1 MRMLPRVGGIAALVA
16 VATFTIGSVAGGL
29 AQPDTYSFANDDIS
43 DLGAVTANSAWLYNQ
58 VTANLSGLL
67 IALVGLALW
76 GVLSPDIVGRIGAA
90 ALVATGVSYFFDG
103 IFRLDCRGIDA
114 GCKNVSWHAHAH
126 KTESA
131 ISAALLLGTP
141 FVLALA
147 FRRNAQWRGA
157 WLPTLL
163 AVPVAFAVGIA
174 FSALGGAA
182 AQRATT
188 WTWFVWLA
196 FVGVRLI
203 LQARPGATQPAGARE
218 PRTAA

>member
-1 MRMLPRVGGIAALVA
+1 MRIGGIAALLAFVA
-16 VATFTIGSVAGGL
+16 FTIGSIAGSL
-29 AQPDTYSFANDDIS
+29 AQPSAYSFANDDIS
-43 DLGAVTANSAWLYNQ
+43 DLGAVTADSAWLYNQ

-76 GVLSPDIVGRIGAA
+76 RVLSPDVVGRVGAA
-90 ALVATGVSYFFDG
+90 ALVATGISYFLDG

-126 KTESA
+126 KIESD

-141 FVLALA
+141 FILALA

-163 AVPVAFAVGIA
+163 AVPVALVIA
-174 FSALGGAA
+174 IPFSALGSAA

-188 WTWFVWLA
+188 WTLLFWLA
-196 FVGVRLI
+196 LVVGVRL
-203 LQARPGATQPAGARE
+203 LQEGSRERRSGGQPPPGPGS
-218 PRTAA
+218 

>member
-1 MRMLPRVGGIAALVA
+1 VLARTAGICALLAFVAFTVGSI
-16 VATFTIGSVAGGL
+16 AGGL
-29 AQPDTYSFANDDIS
+29 AQPSAYSFADDDLS

-67 IALVGLALW
+67 IAVVGLALW
-76 GVLSPDIVGRIGAA
+76 QALSPDILGRIGAA
-90 ALVATGVSYFFDG
+90 GLVATGVSYFFDG

-114 GCKNVSWHAHAH
+114 GCRNVSWHAHAH
-126 KTESA
+126 KVESTL
-131 ISAALLLGTP
+131 SAVLLLGTP

-147 FRRNAQWRGA
+147 FRRNPEWRGA

-163 AVPVAFAVGIA
+163 AVPVSLLIGIP
-174 FSALGGAA
+174 FSALGSAA

-196 FVGVRLI
+196 FIGIRL
-203 LQARPGATQPAGARE
+203 LQESPRAAPEWPGRPA
-218 PRTAA
+218 